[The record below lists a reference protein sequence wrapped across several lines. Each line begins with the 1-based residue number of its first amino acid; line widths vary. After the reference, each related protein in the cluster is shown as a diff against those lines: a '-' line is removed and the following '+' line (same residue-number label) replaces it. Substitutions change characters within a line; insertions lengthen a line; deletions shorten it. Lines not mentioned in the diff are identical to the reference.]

1 MAEYKC
7 KCNDE
12 VVDKSGVTIKYI
24 EGVGV
29 IHDIRCEKCEEY
41 MELANPKSGAP
52 GFRSNRFGQTFALAL
67 AASMLFMSCSPQHHY
82 RLKQSKKYNQ
92 CWCIDPWAGGAEWC
106 CDGDAPKYMAPYKH
120 KKGFIKAKF

>member
-1 MAEYKC
+1 MSEFSCVWCGK
-7 KCNDE
+7 NIE
-12 VVDKSGVTIKYI
+12 VI
-24 EGVGV
+24 ENQATM
-29 IHDIRCEKCEEY
+29 DTCEQCEEY